1 MRKRRKRREEG
12 IQEGGSDGE
21 TQAEKG
27 TETDV
32 SGWAWVVPG
41 RGDVSR
47 RQFWGSRCRNGAS
60 GQVNMDQ
67 GIWDKNEGM
76 AV

>member
-1 MRKRRKRREEG
+1 MSKRRKRREEG

-21 TQAEKG
+21 TQADKGTEG

-32 SGWAWVVPG
+32 SGWARVVPG

-47 RQFWGSRCRNGAS
+47 STTIGAS
-60 GQVNMDQ
+60 LGKVDAGM
-67 GIWDKNEGM
+67 GHLDK
-76 AV
+76 